1 VEEPPAGEEP
11 GSDEAERTLGR
22 VVATALPI
30 ATLLGAIVAGVVA
43 SLGSA
48 VIVLA
53 SGVLLGAIA
62 LLWTSVRTLSGDAP
76 LPADLEALA
85 ATSAATSELGE
96 RKGRVL
102 RALKDLESEHAIGKI
117 DDADYQVI
125 AARYREDAKAV
136 MREMD
141 RELEPARAEAERIAA
156 DYLARHGTA
165 EGARSAGGPAPRAA
179 DPDGRRTCPACSA
192 SNEPDAAF
200 CKACGAAM
208 GGVPARRSEHAA
220 R

>member
-1 VEEPPAGEEP
+1 VIEEPPAAERR
-11 GSDEAERTLGR
+11 GSDDAERALGR
-22 VVATALPI
+22 VVAMGLPI
-30 ATLLGAIVAGVVA
+30 ATLLGAVVAGVVA

-53 SGVLLGAIA
+53 SGALLGAIA

-76 LPADLEALA
+76 LPADLEAVA
-85 ATSAATSELGE
+85 ATSTATSELGE
-96 RKGRVL
+96 KKGRVL

-117 DDADYQVI
+117 DDADYQSI

-156 DYLARHGTA
+156 AYLARHGAAGSKQGAKEPA
-165 EGARSAGGPAPRAA
+165 EAGARRV
-179 DPDGRRTCPACSA
+179 CPACSA
-192 SNEPDAAF
+192 SNEDDAAF

-208 GGVPARRSEHAA
+208 RGASEQRSEHAV